1 MLLNLT
7 QPKSII
13 SLVKYAL
20 GSDRVSIT
28 ACFGICDAQPSI
40 TKMDKVELEHFLTFH
55 RVILSQIQL
64 GFA

>member
-1 MLLNLT
+1 MSLNLT

-40 TKMDKVELEHFLTFH
+40 TKMDKVEPKQGVEFDK
-55 RVILSQIQL
+55 
-64 GFA
+64 